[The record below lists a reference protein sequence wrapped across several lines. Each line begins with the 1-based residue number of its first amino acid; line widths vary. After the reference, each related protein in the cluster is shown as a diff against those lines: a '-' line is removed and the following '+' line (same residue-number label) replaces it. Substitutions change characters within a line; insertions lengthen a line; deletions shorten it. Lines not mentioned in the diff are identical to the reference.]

1 MKTRNRVVGRLIVL
15 TVMLLT
21 VVTALIGCNGKNSV
35 NGTIDDA
42 DIEGVVT
49 EDGASS
55 NNISANDATNSGTS
69 FVVTEQIDEETPE
82 SILLEDFMDTLA
94 ANYDHITNMN
104 WGSEPTG
111 MSVEVGNGIKKDIL
125 FANGTPIKVLS
136 TKTNLDSYVWD
147 TVLQFKLD
155 NNLDQQNKGAGA
167 VVTWQ
172 SGDKTK
178 YVFVSN
184 MVEIYG
190 GACKEDLH
198 SSVNITVDGETNWN
212 AYPNISFIYGGCLE
226 GDLVGDVNIKINQA
240 RPMFVVGGGHNGSV
254 FGNISIA
261 YDKNSWSMDVIGGG
275 FAEAND
281 MDRLALTYGSISVSM
296 NTAESSSESNTLIG
310 GGYAITSGE
319 YTAISDVFG
328 DVDININGQSFK
340 EVCGGG
346 LAVKLDES
354 AELPVSNVFGNT
366 SINITNSKIV
376 KDGLLS
382 ESGLNKDGLSFVFGD
397 SSITKERLA
406 VDYKAQG
413 IVDHYYKLKS
423 EDYYGSAIT
432 NAFEAV
438 NKADRYASF
447 EPKRSDNV
455 LDKAAR
461 LGFEKDEITYAIV
474 VSYVS
479 GKYKLSLYNY
489 SNDSFTTK
497 EASDSMKI
505 YQNVKDVV
513 GINKRY
519 KEYQLAILEG
529 NIQAYLD
536 STKDVELYTSETYDE
551 EKAKDYTVVYP
562 DFSPYLQ
569 WNGMEN

>member
-21 VVTALIGCNGKNSV
+21 IVMALIGCNGKNNV
-35 NGTIDDA
+35 NGTIDDL
-42 DIEGVVT
+42 DKEGVVT
-49 EDGASS
+49 EDGASG

-82 SILLEDFMDTLA
+82 SILLEDFVDTLA

-104 WGSEPTG
+104 WASEPTG
-111 MSVEVGNGIKKDIL
+111 MSANVGNGIKKDIL

-190 GACKEDLH
+190 GAYKEDLH

-328 DVDININGQSFK
+328 DVDININGQAFK

-354 AELPVSNVFGNT
+354 AVLPVSNVFGNT

-397 SSITKERLA
+397 SSITKDRLT